1 MPISIKSE
9 KEIKLMEESGRIL
22 AKVHEELEKLIRP
35 GITTLE
41 IDKKCYEIIKSFGCI
56 PSFLNYN
63 GYPASLCISINDE
76 VVHGIPDTKH
86 ILKEGDI
93 VSLDCGVI
101 YEGYHSD
108 AARTVP
114 VGEISEEAKK

>member
-76 VVHGIPDTKH
+76 VVHGIPTRNISLRKG
-86 ILKEGDI
+86 IL
-93 VSLDCGVI
+93 
-101 YEGYHSD
+101 
-108 AARTVP
+108 
-114 VGEISEEAKK
+114 

>member
-41 IDKKCYEIIKSFGCI
+41 IDKKCYEI
-56 PSFLNYN
+56 N
-63 GYPASLCISINDE
+63 
-76 VVHGIPDTKH
+76 
-86 ILKEGDI
+86 
-93 VSLDCGVI
+93 
-101 YEGYHSD
+101 
-108 AARTVP
+108 
-114 VGEISEEAKK
+114 